1 MDDNITAHPAEDRGM
16 VYDLVLALA
25 CVALMLVPSVVEE
38 LQQRRAQHGPFFRND
53 RGSMSS

>member
-1 MDDNITAHPAEDRGM
+1 M

-38 LQQRRAQHGPFFRND
+38 LQQRRANHEPFFRND

>member
-1 MDDNITAHPAEDRGM
+1 M

-38 LQQRRAQHGPFFRND
+38 LQQRRVNREPFFHND